1 MEWALLCLWR
11 IGLSLCVFYKQKYV
25 VYKSLEEF
33 ELLIWALDKELIS
46 NLKSRH
52 ILVIKWTNSKV
63 FEI

>member
-1 MEWALLCLWR
+1 MCLLQA
-11 IGLSLCVFYKQKYV
+11 KAHV